1 LFIKLEFILNEWRI
15 RMVNEACA
23 AAAAATSRER
33 GIKPIARNLSVEFG
47 Q

>member
-1 LFIKLEFILNEWRI
+1 LFIKLEFILNEWRT

-23 AAAAATSRER
+23 AATTSRER